1 MPSSSAAAAA
11 AACRPW
17 RCLCLGDLSHT
28 TKMVPL
34 RRTTR
39 HASHSLRTEERTC
52 ARGVSAQQQQAAK
65 GTHPHCAGAGRTL
78 AFSPVQR
85 AVRARF
91 PTLIAACVRP
101 PAQQRGPAV
110 RSARRAAWRSAVA
123 MAQRKETVVD
133 LAKFID
139 KGVHVKLSG
148 GREGACTGALAGRLT
163 SAASHQP
170 SAAAAPRRVCCVTP
184 ALRIAASVGACSLG
198 ACARGRVGAM
208 RPALG
213 RAALETLAA
222 LLTRVCCGA
231 VTGNLKGY
239 DQLLNLVLDDTLE
252 YLRGALALGSA
263 AVHVATALT
272 QCHVRSRRP
281 GGPAARD
288 GRHALAGPCGA
299 ARHGG
304 DGGGAHRRHGGNRK
318 PVRRRRVGVTPHA
331 GGAACRAGPFYSH
344 PARHMHVGSE

>member
-1 MPSSSAAAAA
+1 M
-11 AACRPW
+11 
-17 RCLCLGDLSHT
+17 
-28 TKMVPL
+28 
-34 RRTTR
+34 
-39 HASHSLRTEERTC
+39 
-52 ARGVSAQQQQAAK
+52 
-65 GTHPHCAGAGRTL
+65 